1 MSSIAGGRPPPGLAP
16 GARVDYRS
24 PPMRAA
30 ILEEAQK
37 PLVVRDDVT
46 IADPRPGHVRVRVQ
60 HCGVCHSDLSL
71 VDGVFPSPTPI
82 VLGHEAAG
90 VIDAVGADVEGLAP
104 GDHVVLTPVA
114 PCGACYWCVRGEP
127 GVCVNASM
135 ITTNTFRDGSTGLA
149 RGGDVVFRGVGLGGF
164 AEYALVPASGAIK
177 VAPDVPLDVACVIG
191 CAVQT
196 GVGAVLNTA
205 RVEPGATVLVMGLG
219 GIGLSIV
226 QGARVAGAARI
237 IAADP
242 MPARRE
248 AATRFGATDVLD
260 PNATDVMMY
269 AMDVTGVGVDYA
281 FDAVGRASLV
291 QAGLAACRNG
301 GTTVAVGAAPM
312 EDVIMI
318 APAALF
324 TISEKKLIGCTLGSC
339 NSYRDIPRL
348 IALWQ
353 AGRLDLESLVTA
365 RRPLA
370 DINLAMEDLRQS
382 RGIRTIL
389 TI

>member
-1 MSSIAGGRPPPGLAP
+1 
-16 GARVDYRS
+16 
-24 PPMRAA
+24 MRAA
-30 ILEEAQK
+30 VLEAAGT
-37 PLVVRDDVT
+37 PLVVRDDVA
-46 IADPRPGHVRVRVQ
+46 IAEPRPGQVRVRVR
-60 HCGVCHSDLSL
+60 HCGVCHSDLSI

-90 VIDAVGADVEGLAP
+90 VVDAVGPDVTGLAVGEP
-104 GDHVVLTPVA
+104 VVLTPIP
-114 PCGACYWCVRGEP
+114 PCGTCYWCVRGEP
-127 GVCVNASM
+127 GVCVNANA
-135 ITTNTFRDGSTGLA
+135 IATNSFADGTTGLSM
-149 RGGDVVFRGVGLGGF
+149 RDRVVYRGVGLGAF
-164 AEYALVPASGAIK
+164 AEYVLVPQTGAIRIP
-177 VAPDVPLDVACVIG
+177 ADVPLDVACVIG

-226 QGARVAGAARI
+226 QGAHAAGAARI

-242 MPARRE
+242 VAARRE
-248 AATRFGATDVLD
+248 AAVRFGATDVLD
-260 PNATDVMMY
+260 PITTDV
-269 AMDVTGVGVDYA
+269 AGSALGLTGVGVDYA

-291 QAGLAACRNG
+291 QTGLAATRNG
-301 GTTVAVGAAPM
+301 GTTVAVGAAPL
-312 EDVIMI
+312 DDAITI

-324 TISEKKLIGCTLGSC
+324 TIAEKKLLGCALGSC
-339 NSYRDIPRL
+339 HAVRDIPRL

-353 AGRLDLESLVTA
+353 AGRLDLEGLVTA

-370 DINLAMEDLRQS
+370 EINDAMEDLRRS

-389 TI
+389 SLSPA

>member
-1 MSSIAGGRPPPGLAP
+1 
-16 GARVDYRS
+16 
-24 PPMRAA
+24 MRAA
-30 ILEEAQK
+30 ILEESGK
-37 PLVVRDDVT
+37 PLVLRDDVS
-46 IADPRPGHVRVRVQ
+46 IADPRPGHVRVRVR
-60 HCGVCHSDLSL
+60 HCGICHSDLSL
-71 VDGVFPSPTPI
+71 VDGVFPTPTPI

-90 VIDAVGADVEGLAP
+90 VVDAVGADVEGLAP

-135 ITTNTFRDGSTGLA
+135 ITTNTFRDGTTGLS
-149 RGGDVVFRGVGLGGF
+149 RGDDVVFRGVGLGGF

-177 VAPDVPLDVACVIG
+177 IAKDVPLDVACVIG

-205 RVEPGATVLVMGLG
+205 RVEAGASVLVMGLG

-242 MPARRE
+242 VASRRE
-248 AATRFGATDVLD
+248 AAKRFGATDLLD
-260 PNATDVMMY
+260 PTTTDVLG
-269 AMDVTGVGVDYA
+269 AAFELTGVGVDYA
-281 FDAVGRASLV
+281 FDAVGRAALV
-291 QAGLAACRNG
+291 QTGLAACRNG

-312 EDVIMI
+312 EDAITI

-324 TISEKKLIGCTLGSC
+324 TISEKKLMGCTLGSC
-339 NSYRDIPRL
+339 HSIRDIPRL

-353 AGRLDLESLVTA
+353 TGQLDLEALVTS

-370 DINLAMEDLRQS
+370 EINAGMDDLRAS

-389 TI
+389 SL